1 MEQDALSGDAK
12 SNLLFV
18 DDELNILSALKRLFR
33 PTGHKVMTASS
44 GQAALE
50 ILENNEIDLIISDMR
65 MPEMDGAELLS
76 RVAKQWPEIVRIL
89 LTGFADMESTIRA
102 VNEGHIY
109 RYVSKPWE
117 DNDIK
122 LTVEQALERKQLKA
136 ERDRLLDITKK
147 QNDELKDLNANLE
160 NKVKERTKEL
170 SHAHD
175 TLRKSYFSSIKTF
188 SNLIEM
194 REGTVS
200 GHSKRVAEN
209 AQKVAVKLG
218 LEKDDVQQIF
228 FAALLHDIGKISL
241 PDYLIN
247 KPFSSLT
254 EDEKK
259 QVTKHSALGEALLMG
274 FEPLNDAAKII
285 RSHHEYFDGSGYPDK
300 LKGDDIPIGAKILA
314 LVNEYD
320 ALQQGTLVSKNLS
333 KQEAQDY
340 ILRNRGHLFDPSVVD
355 AFVTAQTDKP
365 QKPKKSNLPATEIS
379 AENLMPGMVLAHD
392 LITKGGILVL
402 SEGYILD
409 EKLIERIRKFAQST
423 DENLEIKVVPGR
435 GKVLKSQTSTSN

>member
-1 MEQDALSGDAK
+1 MEPGVLNSDVS
-12 SNLLFV
+12 STLLFV
-18 DDELNILSALKRLFR
+18 DDELNILSSLKRLFR
-33 PTGHKVMTASS
+33 PTGHTVMTASS

-50 ILENNEIDLIISDMR
+50 ILENNKIDLIISDMR

-76 RVAKQWPEIVRIL
+76 RVAKQWPNIVRIL

-122 LTVEQALERKQLKA
+122 LTVKQALERKYLKA
-136 ERDRLLDITKK
+136 ERDHLLDLTKK
-147 QNDELKDLNANLE
+147 QNEKLKDLNINLE
-160 NKVKERTKEL
+160 NKVKDRTKEL

-175 TLRKSYFSSIKTF
+175 SLRKSYFSSIKTF

-209 AQKVAVKLG
+209 AQKIAVKLG
-218 LEKDDVQQIF
+218 LKKDDVQQIF

-241 PDYLIN
+241 PDGLIN
-247 KPFSSLT
+247 KPFSSLSD
-254 EDEKK
+254 DEKK
-259 QVTKHSALGEALLMG
+259 QVIKHSALGEALIMG
-274 FEPLNDAAKII
+274 FEPLSDAAKII
-285 RSHHEYFDGSGYPDK
+285 RGHHEYFNGSGYPDK
-300 LKGDDIPIGAKILA
+300 LKGDDIPIGARILA

-333 KQEAQDY
+333 KKEAQDY
-340 ILRNRGHLFDPSVVD
+340 ILRNKGHLFDPAVVD
-355 AFVTAQTDKP
+355 AFVTIQIDKP
-365 QKPKKSNLPATEIS
+365 QQSKKSSLPAVEIS
-379 AENLMPGMVLAHD
+379 VDDLTPGMVLAHD

-402 SEGYILD
+402 SEGYVLD
-409 EKLIERIRKFAQST
+409 DKIIGKIRKFSQST
-423 DENLEIKVVPGR
+423 DENIEIKVFLGQEKVP
-435 GKVLKSQTSTSN
+435 QAQAPTSN